1 MGTPASR
8 HERPSQPALSRQSLH
23 QHSSAH
29 ERDFRGTDLLADSG
43 PEVEKLSSSPRW
55 SLFSRNRRP
64 MTGIMDVMRNLM
76 ANGEVLVV
84 ETELS
89 RFLGTVEVRDG
100 EFVVRSGFVG
110 RPVVLSAS
118 DVVSVTT
125 PDP

>member
-1 MGTPASR
+1 
-8 HERPSQPALSRQSLH
+8 
-23 QHSSAH
+23 
-29 ERDFRGTDLLADSG
+29 
-43 PEVEKLSSSPRW
+43 
-55 SLFSRNRRP
+55 
-64 MTGIMDVMRNLM
+64 MDVMRNLM

-84 ETELS
+84 ETELH

-125 PDP
+125 PDPQP

>member
-1 MGTPASR
+1 M
-8 HERPSQPALSRQSLH
+8 
-23 QHSSAH
+23 
-29 ERDFRGTDLLADSG
+29 
-43 PEVEKLSSSPRW
+43 SPK
-55 SLFSRNRRP
+55 SRNRRTI
-64 MTGIMDVMRNLM
+64 TGIMDVMRNLM

-84 ETELS
+84 ETELH

-125 PDP
+125 PDPQP